1 MINWIDRRYPESGG
15 IWITENGISLGNAY
29 ADVDRYQY
37 IYLHFNEILKAIEL
51 DGVNVRGSCIWSLM
65 DNFEW
70 IAGFEDHF
78 GIYHVEFN
86 ALEDQPAGTDYPDTW
101 AKERFAF
108 VRRDMRSKYYK
119 SGQS

>member
-1 MINWIDRRYPESGG
+1 
-15 IWITENGISLGNAY
+15 
-29 ADVDRYQY
+29 
-37 IYLHFNEILKAIEL
+37 
-51 DGVNVRGSCIWSLM
+51 M

-101 AKERFAF
+101 AKEGFAQPICHG
-108 VRRDMRSKYYK
+108 VCQWYN
-119 SGQS
+119 

>member
-1 MINWIDRRYPESGG
+1 M
-15 IWITENGISLGNAY
+15 
-29 ADVDRYQY
+29 
-37 IYLHFNEILKAIEL
+37 LKAIEL
-51 DGVNVRGSCIWSLM
+51 DGINVRGSCIWSLM

-101 AKERFAF
+101 AKEFLPHPIQF
-108 VRRDMRSKYYK
+108 SCSV
-119 SGQS
+119 

>member
-1 MINWIDRRYPESGG
+1 
-15 IWITENGISLGNAY
+15 
-29 ADVDRYQY
+29 
-37 IYLHFNEILKAIEL
+37 
-51 DGVNVRGSCIWSLM
+51 M

-101 AKERFAF
+101 AKECFLHSFAMKF
-108 VRRDMRSKYYK
+108 VNDTISLIVPVLI
-119 SGQS
+119 

>member
-1 MINWIDRRYPESGG
+1 M
-15 IWITENGISLGNAY
+15 
-29 ADVDRYQY
+29 
-37 IYLHFNEILKAIEL
+37 LKAIEL

-101 AKERFAF
+101 AKEFLPHPIHDSLS
-108 VRRDMRSKYYK
+108 VSMVHLV
-119 SGQS
+119 

>member
-1 MINWIDRRYPESGG
+1 
-15 IWITENGISLGNAY
+15 
-29 ADVDRYQY
+29 
-37 IYLHFNEILKAIEL
+37 
-51 DGVNVRGSCIWSLM
+51 M

-101 AKERFAF
+101 AKERFTSALSS
-108 VRRDMRSKYYK
+108 RI
-119 SGQS
+119 